1 MSTNFLLI
9 LILFT
14 DTSNI
19 ADIHKYLMKKKR
31 YKIMFQ
37 IIFKMC
43 IILLSS
49 IVNVSNHTKMR
60 IVEINLINIISNQ
73 K

>member
-1 MSTNFLLI
+1 
-9 LILFT
+9 
-14 DTSNI
+14 
-19 ADIHKYLMKKKR
+19 
-31 YKIMFQ
+31 MFQ